1 MRPWL
6 VFLLPI
12 PALSGPAHPRHMP
25 AGQQQG
31 MPGED
36 GDFWTKKGEEELAAA
51 LAITPNTGVAKN
63 IILFIGGFSKVLL
76 PTSCPGDGMSLP
88 TVTAARI
95 FKGSF

>member
-1 MRPWL
+1 
-6 VFLLPI
+6 
-12 PALSGPAHPRHMP
+12 MP
-25 AGQQQG
+25 V
-31 MPGED
+31 ED
-36 GDFWTKKGEEELAAA
+36 DDFWNKKGEEELAAA

-76 PTSCPGDGMSLP
+76 PTTGHHPGDGMSLP